1 MLNSDE
7 LNSPNAL
14 VMEHHPA
21 RTIPGVSPS
30 RITTPHSLPPK
41 KTKWGRWIF
50 LLAIVGVAF
59 WALLHRPLPQTAPPP
74 PKKTG
79 PGAVSI
85 PVVSGVVTRKDI
97 PIYLDGLGTVQAFNS
112 VTVRSRVDGQIVKI
126 VFNEG
131 QDVKTGDV
139 LLQIDPNPYKAAL
152 DQAMGKKGQDV
163 AMLANAEL
171 DKKRY
176 DDLLKRNVIAS
187 QQKDTQDAL
196 ERQLTAAV
204 NADDATIEAAQVQL
218 DYTTIKSPID
228 GRVGIRLVDVGNV
241 IHAADT
247 NGVVVVTQ
255 LRPIYVVFTL
265 PEQSLASIQKETSKE
280 PMKVIAV
287 DRDNNS
293 TLSEGVLSVVDNTI
307 DVTTG
312 TIKLK
317 ATFENKDL
325 SLWPGQ
331 FVNARLLV
339 SVRKN
344 GIAVPASVIQ
354 RGPDSTYAF
363 VIKKD
368 QTVEIRPVKVGQIED
383 GQALIES
390 GLEAGEKVVVDGQ
403 YRLQPG
409 SLVAESVKGAKGGEV
424 KQQKAP
430 Q

>member
-1 MLNSDE
+1 MLKPDE

-14 VMEHHPA
+14 LAEHHTP
-21 RTIPGVSPS
+21 RTIPGIPPS
-30 RITTPHSLPPK
+30 RTSSPHHSPPPQK
-41 KTKWGRWIF
+41 IKWLRWAA
-50 LLAIVGVAF
+50 LLAIAGVAVF
-59 WALLHRPLPQTAPPP
+59 AYYYRPPQQAAPTAP
-74 PKKTG
+74 K
-79 PGAVSI
+79 PGAGAPAI
-85 PVVSGVVTRKDI
+85 PVISGVVTKKDI

-112 VTVRSRVDGQIVKI
+112 VLVRSRVDGQIVKL
-126 VFNEG
+126 VFTEG
-131 QDVKTGDV
+131 EDVKVGDT

-152 DQAMGKKGQDV
+152 DQAIGKKGQDE
-163 AMLANAEL
+163 AMLANARL

-176 DDLLKRNVIAS
+176 DDLLQRNVIAS

-196 ERQLTAAV
+196 ERQLTSALK
-204 NADDATIEAAQVQL
+204 ADDAAIEAAQVQL
-218 DYTTIKSPID
+218 DYTTITSPIE

-247 NGVVVVTQ
+247 NGVVIVTQ
-255 LRPIYVVFTL
+255 LRPIYVIFTL
-265 PEQSLASIQKETSKE
+265 PEQTLAAMQKDTSKE
-280 PMKVIAV
+280 PMKVLAV

-293 TLSEGVLSVVDNTI
+293 TLATGTLTVIDNTI

-325 SLWPGQ
+325 HLWPGQ
-331 FVNARLLV
+331 FVNARLLL
-339 SVRKN
+339 SVRKG

-383 GQALIES
+383 GQAMIDS
-390 GLEAGEKVVVDGQ
+390 GLEPGEKVVVDGQ

-409 SLVAESVKGAKGGEV
+409 SLVVEGGKNGDV
-424 KQQKAP
+424 KQQKPP

>member
-1 MLNSDE
+1 MLTPDE

-14 VMEHHPA
+14 TMERHSA
-21 RTIPGVSPS
+21 RTIPGIPPS
-30 RITTPHSLPPK
+30 RTGTPHSLPPK
-41 KTKWGRWIF
+41 KFKWGRWIF
-50 LLAIVGVAF
+50 LLMVVGVAA
-59 WALLHRPLPQTAPPP
+59 WAYFHRPAEQAGKAAAKRVGAGAP
-74 PKKTG
+74 
-79 PGAVSI
+79 I
-85 PVVSGVVTRKDI
+85 PVISGVVARKDI
-97 PIYLDGLGTVQAFNS
+97 PIYLDGLGTVQAFNP
-112 VTVRSRVDGQIVKI
+112 VTVRSRVDGQIVKV
-126 VFNEG
+126 VFTEG
-131 QDVKTGDV
+131 QDVKEGDV
-139 LLQIDPNPYKAAL
+139 LLQIDPKPYKAAL
-152 DQAMGKKGQDV
+152 DQAIGKKGQDE
-163 AMLANAEL
+163 AMLANAKL
-171 DKKRY
+171 DKQRY

-196 ERQLTAAV
+196 ERQLEAAMK
-204 NADDATIEAAQVQL
+204 ADDAAIEAAQVQL
-218 DYTTIKSPID
+218 DYTTIASPIE

-247 NGVVVVTQ
+247 TGVVVVTQ
-255 LRPIYVVFTL
+255 LRPISVIFTL
-265 PEQSLASIQKETSKE
+265 PEQNLASIQKETSKE
-280 PMKVIAV
+280 PMTVTAV

-293 TLSEGVLSVVDNTI
+293 TLGEGKLSVIDNTI
-307 DVTTG
+307 DATTG

-317 ATFENKDL
+317 ATFQNDDL

-331 FVNARLLV
+331 FINARLLL
-339 SVRKN
+339 SIRKG

-383 GQALIES
+383 GQALIDS

-409 SLVAESVKGAKGGEV
+409 SAVVESGKGGKGGEV

>member
-1 MLNSDE
+1 
-7 LNSPNAL
+7 
-14 VMEHHPA
+14 
-21 RTIPGVSPS
+21 
-30 RITTPHSLPPK
+30 
-41 KTKWGRWIF
+41 
-50 LLAIVGVAF
+50 
-59 WALLHRPLPQTAPPP
+59 
-74 PKKTG
+74 
-79 PGAVSI
+79 
-85 PVVSGVVTRKDI
+85 VVSGVVTRKDV
-97 PIYLDGLGTVQAFNS
+97 PIYFDGLGTVQAFNN

-126 VFNEG
+126 VFEEG

-139 LLQIDPNPYKAAL
+139 LLQIDPDPYKAAL
-152 DQAMGKKGQDV
+152 DQAMGKKGQDM
-163 AMLANAEL
+163 AMLANAKL

-204 NADDATIEAAQVQL
+204 NADDAAIEAAQVQL
-218 DYTTIKSPID
+218 NYTTIKSPID

-247 NGVVVVTQ
+247 TGVVVVTQ
-255 LRPIYVVFTL
+255 LHPIYVTFTL
-265 PEQSLASIQKETSKE
+265 PEQSLAAIRKETSKE

-293 TLSEGVLSVVDNTI
+293 VLSEGVLSVVDNTI

-339 SVRKN
+339 SVRKG

-363 VIKKD
+363 VIKED

-409 SLVAESVKGAKGGEV
+409 SLVAESVKGAKGREV

>member
-1 MLNSDE
+1 MLTPDE
-7 LNSPNAL
+7 LHSPNAL
-14 VMEHHPA
+14 MEERHLA
-21 RTIPGVSPS
+21 RTIPGILPS
-30 RITTPHSLPPK
+30 RTTAPHSRPPK
-41 KTKWGRWIF
+41 PFKLGRWIF
-50 LLAIVGVAF
+50 LLVIVGVAA
-59 WALLHRPLPQTAPPP
+59 WAYFHRPPEQAGPPAP
-74 PKKTG
+74 KA
-79 PGAVSI
+79 GAAAPAI
-85 PVVSGVVTRKDI
+85 PVISGEVKKKDI

-112 VTVRSRVDGQIVKI
+112 VLVRSRVDGQIVKLI
-126 VFNEG
+126 FTEG
-131 QDVKTGDV
+131 EDVKKGDT

-152 DQAMGKKGQDV
+152 DQAIGKKGQDE
-163 AMLANAEL
+163 AMLANARL

-176 DDLLKRNVIAS
+176 DDLLARNVIAS

-196 ERQLTAAV
+196 ERQLTSALK
-204 NADDATIEAAQVQL
+204 ADDAAIEAAQVQL
-218 DYTTIKSPID
+218 DYTTITSPIE

-247 NGVVVVTQ
+247 NGVVIVTQ
-255 LRPIYVVFTL
+255 LRPIYVIFTL
-265 PEQSLASIQKETSKE
+265 PEQTLAAIQKETSKE
-280 PMKVIAV
+280 PMTVIAV

-293 TLSEGVLSVVDNTI
+293 TLATGTLTVIDNTI

-312 TIKLK
+312 TIKIK

-325 SLWPGQ
+325 HLWPGQ
-331 FVNARLLV
+331 FVNARLLLA
-339 SVRKN
+339 VRKG

-383 GQALIES
+383 GQAMIDS
-390 GLEAGEKVVVDGQ
+390 GLEPGEKVVVDGQ

-409 SLVAESVKGAKGGEV
+409 SLVVEGGKNGDV
-424 KQQKAP
+424 KQQKPP

>member
-1 MLNSDE
+1 
-7 LNSPNAL
+7 
-14 VMEHHPA
+14 
-21 RTIPGVSPS
+21 
-30 RITTPHSLPPK
+30 
-41 KTKWGRWIF
+41 
-50 LLAIVGVAF
+50 
-59 WALLHRPLPQTAPPP
+59 
-74 PKKTG
+74 
-79 PGAVSI
+79 
-85 PVVSGVVTRKDI
+85 
-97 PIYLDGLGTVQAFNS
+97 VQAFNS
-112 VTVRSRVDGQIVKI
+112 VLVRSRVDGQIVKLI
-126 VFNEG
+126 FTEG
-131 QDVKTGDV
+131 LDVKTGDV

-152 DQAMGKKGQDV
+152 DQAIGKKGQDE
-163 AMLANAEL
+163 AMLANARL

-176 DDLLKRNVIAS
+176 DDLLQRNVIAS

-196 ERQLTAAV
+196 ERQLTSALKS
-204 NADDATIEAAQVQL
+204 DDAAIEAAQVQL
-218 DYTTIKSPID
+218 DYTTITSPIE

-255 LRPIYVVFTL
+255 LRPIYVIFTL
-265 PEQSLASIQKETSKE
+265 PEQTLAAIRKETSKD

-293 TLSEGVLSVVDNTI
+293 TLATGTLTVIDNTI

-325 SLWPGQ
+325 HLWPGQ
-331 FVNARLLV
+331 FVNARLLL
-339 SVRKN
+339 SVRKG

-383 GQALIES
+383 GQAMIDS
-390 GLEAGEKVVVDGQ
+390 GLEPGERVVVDGQ

-409 SLVAESVKGAKGGEV
+409 SLVVEGGKNGDV
-424 KQQKAP
+424 KQQKPP